1 MFRWP
6 LIKGHLCSEV
16 ANLIISR
23 IQPSIVCAVYHDHA
37 LDHPHSRS
45 GGNPRELEHR
55 YYCTGYSN
63 S

>member
-23 IQPSIVCAVYHDHA
+23 IHVVLYARCIMIMPLIIPTPDQAAI
-37 LDHPHSRS
+37 L
-45 GGNPRELEHR
+45 GN
-55 YYCTGYSN
+55 
-63 S
+63 